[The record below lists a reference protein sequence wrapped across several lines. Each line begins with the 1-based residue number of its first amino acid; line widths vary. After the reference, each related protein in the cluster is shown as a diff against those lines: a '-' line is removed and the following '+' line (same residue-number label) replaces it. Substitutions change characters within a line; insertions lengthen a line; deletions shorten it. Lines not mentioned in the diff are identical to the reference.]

1 MIRQILALIAL
12 ITGFA
17 AVAEPAQARYADVQA
32 VTQTVQRDAACKQG
46 VVASQSITSQLW
58 GRVDQSRICP
68 RPRIVIIVPTVMLQ
82 ADRAH
87 E

>member
-1 MIRQILALIAL
+1 MIRQLLALLAL
-12 ITGFA
+12 ITGLA

-32 VTQTVQRDAACKQG
+32 VSQAVQREAGCKQG
-46 VVASQSITSQLW
+46 VVASQAVSGQLW
-58 GRVDQSRICP
+58 GRVDQARACP
-68 RPRIVIIVPTVMLQ
+68 RPQIVVIVPPVMLQ

>member
-12 ITGFA
+12 ITGLA

-32 VTQTVQRDAACKQG
+32 VSQAVQRDAGCKQG
-46 VVASQSITSQLW
+46 VVASRSVTSTLW
-58 GRVDQSRICP
+58 GRVDQARSCP
-68 RPRIVIIVPTVMLQ
+68 RPQIVVIVPPVMLK